1 MTVRVRDRQ
10 SSFAKR
16 PRTHLFALRCAME
29 ALAVGI
35 AGAALGSAPV
45 RIAAA
50 GATTSPPPPPT
61 VLGHS
66 YSLMTSTGA
75 LLGFGAAVSATP
87 PTPAASAVVGVAPTP
102 DGMGAWAAEA
112 QGGIISLGDAISYGS
127 MAGRSLAE
135 PVVGIAA
142 GPTGHGYWEVASDG
156 GIFAFGSAH
165 FYGSMGGKPL
175 VRPIVGIAGAPTG
188 RGYWE
193 VASDGGIFAFGSA
206 HFYGSMGGKPL
217 VRPVVGMAAAPTCGG
232 YWLVA
237 SDGGIFSLGSAH
249 FYGSMGGKPLVRPVV
264 GMAAAPTGGGYWLVA
279 SDGGIFSFGKAP
291 FYGSGAQLGR
301 TMVGIAVEAGGYQ
314 DPFRAVSNLVP
325 ERVDQGVDYAGSGPL
340 YAIGDGVVLNT
351 TNSGWPGGAFISYQ
365 LDDGPATGDIVYVA
379 ENVIPRVKIGQE
391 VSASTVLGTL
401 VDAYPDLEI
410 GWAAPPGNGLTEARS
425 YGEWSTYDDQHSL
438 PSAFGENF
446 SQLLASI
453 GAPPGVNFGAVQ
465 GTLPLGW
472 PTW

>member
-156 GIFAFGSAH
+156 GIFAF
-165 FYGSMGGKPL
+165 
-175 VRPIVGIAGAPTG
+175 
-188 RGYWE
+188 
-193 VASDGGIFAFGSA
+193 
-206 HFYGSMGGKPL
+206 
-217 VRPVVGMAAAPTCGG
+217 
-232 YWLVA
+232 
-237 SDGGIFSLGSAH
+237 GSAH